1 MKTDFRVRIS
11 AIEEIGGRWFWTETE
26 WDGTQRRL
34 HTNRNHEGL
43 FELSKS
49 GTTSKQVLGTTQFSL
64 AGKSKAAIRSYLNR
78 QANRDA

>member
-11 AIEEIGGRWFWTETE
+11 GIEEISGRWFWTETE
-26 WDGTQRRL
+26 WDGTQRRY
-34 HTNRNHEGL
+34 HTNANHEGL
-43 FELSKS
+43 FELS

-78 QANRDA
+78 HANRDA